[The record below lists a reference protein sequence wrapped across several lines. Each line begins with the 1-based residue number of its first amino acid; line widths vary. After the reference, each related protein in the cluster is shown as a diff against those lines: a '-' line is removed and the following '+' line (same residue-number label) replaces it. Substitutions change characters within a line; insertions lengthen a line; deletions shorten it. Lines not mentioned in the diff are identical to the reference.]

1 MPRITKPS
9 ERRKLLK
16 SEFDLWSLDL
26 QRKYLQPPLVDSIS
40 INHQAF
46 SSNQYNYNARKSLFD
61 IIEQIIED
69 TLPEATSEFFDK
81 MIDVKE
87 VPYERHNPDT
97 DYRGSG
103 TELS

>member
-9 ERRKLLK
+9 ERRRLVK
-16 SEFDLWSLDL
+16 SESDLWSLDL
-26 QRKYLQPPLVDSIS
+26 ERKYLRPLMESITTH
-40 INHQAF
+40 HQAF
-46 SSNQYNYNARKSLFD
+46 STNEYNYDARKSLFD

-69 TLPEATSEFFDK
+69 TLPQVTSEFFDK
-81 MIDVKE
+81 MIDIKE
-87 VPYERHNPDT
+87 VPYGRHNSDT

>member
-9 ERRKLLK
+9 ERRRLLK
-16 SEFDLWSLDL
+16 SEPDLWSLDI
-26 QRKYLQPPLVDSIS
+26 QRKYLRPLIDSIS

-46 SSNQYNYNARKSLFD
+46 SSNQYNYDARKSLFD
-61 IIEQIIED
+61 IIED
-69 TLPEATSEFFDK
+69 TLPEVTSEFFDK
-81 MIDVKE
+81 MIDIKE
-87 VPYERHNPDT
+87 VPYGRHNSDT

>member
-9 ERRKLLK
+9 ERRRLIK
-16 SEFDLWSLDL
+16 SESDLWSLDVEM
-26 QRKYLQPPLVDSIS
+26 KYLRPLMDSIS
-40 INHQAF
+40 TNYKAF
-46 SSNQYNYNARKSLFD
+46 STNKYNYNARASLFD

-69 TLPEATSEFFDK
+69 TLPKTTSEFFDK
-81 MIDVKE
+81 MIDIKE
-87 VPYERHNPDT
+87 VPYGRHNSDT

>member
-9 ERRKLLK
+9 ERRRLVK
-16 SEFDLWSLDL
+16 SEPDLWSLDL
-26 QRKYLQPPLVDSIS
+26 ERKYLRPLMESITTH
-40 INHQAF
+40 HQAF
-46 SSNQYNYNARKSLFD
+46 STNEYNYNARKSLFD

-69 TLPEATSEFFDK
+69 TLPQVTNEFFDK
-81 MIDVKE
+81 MIDIKE
-87 VPYERHNPDT
+87 VPYGRHNSDT

>member
-9 ERRKLLK
+9 ERRRLVK
-16 SEFDLWSLDL
+16 SEPDLWSLDL
-26 QRKYLQPPLVDSIS
+26 ERKYLRPWMESITTH
-40 INHQAF
+40 HQAF
-46 SSNQYNYNARKSLFD
+46 STNEYNYDARKSLFD

-69 TLPEATSEFFDK
+69 TLPKTTSEFFDK
-81 MIDVKE
+81 MIDIKE
-87 VPYERHNPDT
+87 VPYGRHNSDT

>member
-9 ERRKLLK
+9 ERRRLIK
-16 SEFDLWSLDL
+16 SESDIWSLDL
-26 QRKYLQPPLVDSIS
+26 QMKYLQPLMDNLNKEYTTLHSP
-40 INHQAF
+40 NPRQT
-46 SSNQYNYNARKSLFD
+46 LFD

-69 TLPEATSEFFDK
+69 TLPKTTSEFFDK
-81 MIDVKE
+81 MIDIKE
-87 VPYERHNPDT
+87 VPYGRHNSDT

>member
-9 ERRKLLK
+9 ERRRLVK
-16 SEFDLWSLDL
+16 SEPDLWSLDL
-26 QRKYLQPPLVDSIS
+26 ERKYLRPLMESITTH
-40 INHQAF
+40 HQAF
-46 SSNQYNYNARKSLFD
+46 STNEYNYDARKSLFD

-69 TLPEATSEFFDK
+69 TLPKTTSEFFDK
-81 MIDVKE
+81 MIGIKE
-87 VPYERHNPDT
+87 VPYGRHNSDT

>member
-9 ERRKLLK
+9 ERRRLIK
-16 SEFDLWSLDL
+16 SEPDLWTLDL
-26 QRKYLQPPLVDSIS
+26 DRKYLRPLMDKLSA
-40 INHQAF
+40 NHQAF
-46 SSNQYNYNARKSLFD
+46 SSNQYTYDARKSIFD

-69 TLPEATSEFFDK
+69 ILPQATSEFFDK
-81 MIDVKE
+81 MIDIKE
-87 VPYERHNPDT
+87 VPYGRHNSDT

>member
-9 ERRKLLK
+9 ERRRLVK
-16 SEFDLWSLDL
+16 SEPDLWSLDL
-26 QRKYLQPPLVDSIS
+26 ERKYLRPLMESITTH
-40 INHQAF
+40 HQAF
-46 SSNQYNYNARKSLFD
+46 SSNQYNYDARKSLFD

-69 TLPEATSEFFDK
+69 TLPKTTSEFFDK
-81 MIDVKE
+81 MIDIKE
-87 VPYERHNPDT
+87 VPYGRHNSDT